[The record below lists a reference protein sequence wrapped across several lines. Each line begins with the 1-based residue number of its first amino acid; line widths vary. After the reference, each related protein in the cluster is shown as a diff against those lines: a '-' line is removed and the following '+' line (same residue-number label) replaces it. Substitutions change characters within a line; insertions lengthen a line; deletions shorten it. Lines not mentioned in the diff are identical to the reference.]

1 MDGMTLWLIW
11 PRVILFRLHTVTFHH
26 AKIKLKNYL
35 PRDSMSKQER
45 HLWEPKHFAC
55 HLIQSNHSV
64 KRLKAN
70 VFALDVISS
79 QLVLHSLEDRTND
92 RDHDRTKD
100 RWRMKMVL
108 GNNISS
114 EIVQKIKSN
123 FFRNKFTVKCH

>member
-1 MDGMTLWLIW
+1 MANL
-11 PRVILFRLHTVTFHH
+11 
-26 AKIKLKNYL
+26 AKGHIIQAPYCNVPSCEIKLKNYL

-55 HLIQSNHSV
+55 HSIQSNHSV

-108 GNNISS
+108 GNNISP

-123 FFRNKFTVKCH
+123 F